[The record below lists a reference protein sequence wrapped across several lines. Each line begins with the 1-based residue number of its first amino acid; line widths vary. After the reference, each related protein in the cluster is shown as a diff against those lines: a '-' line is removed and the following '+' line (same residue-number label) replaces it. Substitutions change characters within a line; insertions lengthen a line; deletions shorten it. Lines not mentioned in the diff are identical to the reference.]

1 MNLYDMYDSHFRND
15 EYRNMYFVL
24 QRRRGP
30 SASTSGLAN
39 FGALIVSTVDALF
52 DNNTVYRDA

>member
-1 MNLYDMYDSHFRND
+1 
-15 EYRNMYFVL
+15 MYFVL

-52 DNNTVYRDA
+52 DNNTV